1 MPPEATDTT
10 PQQKAAE
17 ESIAVIQAAP
27 EEERQRDLRS
37 EMADARHDFSTP
49 ADYNRYITALSGGLA
64 GDPLLPEVAVI
75 NSEGVNVADST
86 SGHISETDAKNS
98 HTAADDARTLKA
110 LYALESVRPDF
121 LNKLDTYASDASS
134 NPLEMFVDSGADG
147 NVGDKDIAEYLE
159 DIEANVGSAKAD
171 LEGMTAKDAEIYK
184 ENLQILK
191 DSGEDAISQGTIA
204 DLENQL
210 GITGENRRQQFETI
224 YGAVDSSKPAVT
236 PASQENVE
244 NGVIHR
250 YDGNN
255 GGSRGFHWDQN
266 GQLDAFN
273 QTNKDGMLSEYRKTP
288 DGWTVRT
295 KTGNADWTAAEP
307 WNGKAP
313 FLDKDG
319 NFGFY
324 VQDDA
329 HPDDPNKLR
338 KVVYDKNGTLVLAP
352 DDPAA
357 AVDLAGKNPDGS
369 PVAIAGLNR
378 IETLGA
384 GQSSTIG
391 DLPVEYVDG
400 YKQVPGAPA
409 DAADPNRKDTHAE
422 YTIAE
427 GTNLTEIARKA
438 LRVQPGQPDPANL
451 QAVIDQLAKTNGYAD
466 PNMIPANAQLIVPV
480 DLAR

>member
-17 ESIAVIQAAP
+17 ESIAVIKAAP
-27 EEERQRDLRS
+27 EEEKQRDLRS

-110 LYALESVRPDF
+110 LYAIESVRPDF
-121 LNKLDTYASDASS
+121 IDKLDTFAVDSS
-134 NPLEMFVDSGADG
+134 NNPIFKWFHAGADDQ
-147 NVGDKDIAEYLE
+147 VGDGDLAAYIQDIQ
-159 DIEANVGSAKAD
+159 DNVGSAKAD

-184 ENLQILK
+184 KNLQILK
-191 DSGEDAISQGTIA
+191 DSGKDIISQGTIA

-224 YGAVDSSKPAVT
+224 YGAVDSSKPPVLA
-236 PASQENVE
+236 ASQENVE
-244 NGVIHR
+244 NGVIQR

-255 GGSRGFHWDQN
+255 GGSRGFHWDQS
-266 GQLDAFN
+266 GHLDAFN

-295 KTGNADWTAAEP
+295 KTGDADWTAPEP

-338 KVVYDKNGTLVLAP
+338 KVIYDKTGNVILAP
-352 DDPAA
+352 DNPAA
-357 AVDLAGKNPDGS
+357 AVDLAGTNPDGT

-378 IETLGA
+378 AETLGA
-384 GQSSTIG
+384 GQTGTIG
-391 DLPVEYVDG
+391 DLPVQYADG

-466 PNMIPANAQLIVPV
+466 PNMIPANAQLVVPV